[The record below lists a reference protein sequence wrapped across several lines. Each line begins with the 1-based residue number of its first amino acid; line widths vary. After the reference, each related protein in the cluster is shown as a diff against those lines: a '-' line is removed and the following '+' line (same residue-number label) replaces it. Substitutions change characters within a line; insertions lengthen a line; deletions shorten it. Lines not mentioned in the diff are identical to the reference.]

1 MLKALLRRRI
11 AAFEK
16 AWTYNAGYMRE
27 LLDKGGA
34 WTLLRFGLVASLGH
48 GKTAPREAI
57 AAAGIVGTL
66 SGDCGPCTQI
76 SVDMATAGG
85 VRPEVLRAVL
95 AGDRLAMGDAAGL
108 AWDLARA
115 VLDRNLADADECRD
129 EIARRWGDAAVIDI
143 ALALTTAQMYPTVKY
158 ALGHGRA
165 CTRVVVAGVSAPFSL
180 PEPVS
185 V

>member
-1 MLKALLRRRI
+1 MLKTLLRRLI
-11 AAFEK
+11 AGFEK
-16 AWTYNAGYMRE
+16 TWSYRADYMRD
-27 LLDKGGA
+27 LLDKGGP
-34 WTLLRFGLVASLGH
+34 WTLIRFGMVASLGH
-48 GKTAPREAI
+48 GRSAPAEAL

-76 SVDMATAGG
+76 SVDIATASG
-85 VRPEVLRAVL
+85 VSPAVLRAIL
-95 AGDRLAMGDAAGL
+95 AGDRLGMGEKAAL
-108 AWDLARA
+108 AYDFARA

-129 EIARRWGDAAVIDI
+129 EIERRWGGAAVVDI

-165 CTRVVVAGVSAPFSL
+165 CTKVVVAGVATPFTLS
-180 PEPVS
+180 EPVA